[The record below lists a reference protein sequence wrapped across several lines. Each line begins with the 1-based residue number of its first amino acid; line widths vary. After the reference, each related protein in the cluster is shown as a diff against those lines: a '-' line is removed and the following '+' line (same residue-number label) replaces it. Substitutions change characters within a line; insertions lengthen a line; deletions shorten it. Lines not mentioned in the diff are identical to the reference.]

1 MMDREKELQAKI
13 KDLTQKIRKFLN
25 FLFLFLIIANIIM
38 DLYFVGKIDYGNI
51 VWMIIVM
58 LFINIIK

>member
-1 MMDREKELQAKI
+1 MISNKI
-13 KDLTQKIRKFLN
+13 VDLTQKIGKFLN

>member
-1 MMDREKELQAKI
+1 MISNKI
-13 KDLTQKIRKFLN
+13 VDLTQKIRKFLN